1 MDGVPGL
8 TFAGIPPGGT
18 YRYQFKVRQSG
29 TYWYHSHS
37 GFQEQTGM
45 YGPIIIDPAGPD
57 PVGYDREYVLLLSD
71 WTDEAPRAVFERLKK
86 QSHYYQAARRTLFDV
101 LNEVRADGM
110 AATLKDR
117 GMWNLMR
124 MSDRDLSDVTGHTYS
139 FFMNGALPEPGWSGL
154 FAPGERVRLRF
165 INGSAM
171 TFFDIRIPGL
181 DMTVVAA
188 DGQNVE
194 PVTVEEFRLGVAE
207 TCDVVVRPH
216 ADSAYTIF
224 AQAIDR
230 SGYARGTLAP
240 AAGMTAPV
248 PDLDP
253 VPELT
258 HADMGMGHD
267 SQPAAGGGVHALHGT
282 GSHAH
287 GGQGIESSATVVRH
301 APSEFGPGVDMR
313 AEAPALRLH
322 DPGPGLRGN
331 GRRVLVYGDLV
342 NLGPTPDPREPE
354 REIELHLTGNMSR
367 YMWSFDGISFHDAD
381 PIPAS
386 LGERLRVTLV
396 NDTMMNHPIHL
407 HGMWSDLETGDLA
420 RIPRKHTVVVQ
431 PGSKI
436 SFRASVDAP
445 GDWAFH
451 CHLLY
456 HMAGMFRTV
465 AVS

>member
-171 TFFDIRIPGL
+171 TFFDIRIPG
-181 DMTVVAA
+181 
-188 DGQNVE
+188 
-194 PVTVEEFRLGVAE
+194 
-207 TCDVVVRPH
+207 
-216 ADSAYTIF
+216 
-224 AQAIDR
+224 
-230 SGYARGTLAP
+230 
-240 AAGMTAPV
+240 
-248 PDLDP
+248 
-253 VPELT
+253 
-258 HADMGMGHD
+258 
-267 SQPAAGGGVHALHGT
+267 
-282 GSHAH
+282 
-287 GGQGIESSATVVRH
+287 
-301 APSEFGPGVDMR
+301 
-313 AEAPALRLH
+313 
-322 DPGPGLRGN
+322 
-331 GRRVLVYGDLV
+331 
-342 NLGPTPDPREPE
+342 
-354 REIELHLTGNMSR
+354 
-367 YMWSFDGISFHDAD
+367 
-381 PIPAS
+381 
-386 LGERLRVTLV
+386 
-396 NDTMMNHPIHL
+396 
-407 HGMWSDLETGDLA
+407 
-420 RIPRKHTVVVQ
+420 
-431 PGSKI
+431 
-436 SFRASVDAP
+436 
-445 GDWAFH
+445 
-451 CHLLY
+451 
-456 HMAGMFRTV
+456 
-465 AVS
+465 